1 MIITP
6 TNSQNKTITKN
17 NSKFNNIIKME
28 QSADCTIT
36 IETENHVYKISRLGS
51 LKSYIK
57 QANY

>member
-17 NSKFNNIIKME
+17 NNKFDNIIKME
-28 QSADCTIT
+28 QSTDCTIT

-51 LKSYIK
+51 LKSYVK

>member
-17 NSKFNNIIKME
+17 SNKLDNIIKME
-28 QSADCTIT
+28 QSTDCTIT